1 MVARRLKGLILISL
15 LSWLC
20 CAPGNA
26 ADSTRRVH
34 FLPVPTLGYAPE
46 TRLYAGTVVM
56 MPFQISPKHRLSAA
70 KLEVNFTQ
78 NRQRML
84 SASWDYYFGR
94 DYGFSSGNIL
104 TARYPDYYWRPGSTT
119 PQEAFTRYQAQ
130 KTDVQAEYL
139 KRIGFNKIFAGA
151 ALRYASMQK
160 LRYME
165 GDSGI
170 WQGLHAG
177 RVLGISLIGSH
188 DSRDNLLNATKGMLL
203 RWQGGVQ
210 RTGTGVHYVTHKLD
224 SRWFFSKKHQTLALR
239 LYVQT
244 GSSKAPFFDLPAYG
258 GDAARGYFTGRFRGE
273 RLAALQTEW
282 RRSLGKR
289 TGFTVFAGVGNA
301 WMRHSG
307 EAFLLKPNGGLGF
320 RYLADRRAHVN
331 LRFDYAFGLAGQR
344 GFYVAFGEAF

>member
-1 MVARRLKGLILISL
+1 MAARRLKSLLLISL
-15 LSWLC
+15 LAVQC
-20 CAPGNA
+20 CVPALA
-26 ADSTRRVH
+26 ADSTRH
-34 FLPVPTLGYAPE
+34 FHVLAVPTLGYAPE
-46 TRLYAGTVVM
+46 TRFYVGAVVM

-70 KLEVNFTQ
+70 KMEVNFTQ
-78 NRQRML
+78 NRQRIL

-94 DYGFSSGNIL
+94 DRGFSSGNIL
-104 TARYPDYYWRPGSTT
+104 TARYPDYYWRPGATT
-119 PQEAFTRYQAQ
+119 PQAAFTRYQAQ
-130 KTDVQAEYL
+130 KTEVQAEYL
-139 KRIGFNKIFAGA
+139 KQTGSRKLFAGT

-160 LRYME
+160 LSYME

-170 WQGLHAG
+170 WNGLQAA

-224 SRWFFSKKHQTLALR
+224 SRWFFTKKKQTMAIR
-239 LYVQT
+239 FYAQT
-244 GSSKAPFFDLPAYG
+244 ASGRVPFFDLPAYG

-273 RLAALQTEW
+273 RLAGLQTEW

-320 RYLADRRAHVN
+320 RYLADRQSKVN